1 MGERSGYDWITRVY
15 SIATE
20 LFYCSYYIRKLITT
34 KILLQVLTNLVSQAK
49 LLSVLNEDLMA
60 GIIGGVAQQA
70 VERID
75 GIRAQAGTVFSALI
89 HR

>member
-1 MGERSGYDWITRVY
+1 MESCTEIRVN
-15 SIATE
+15 SVFFQI
-20 LFYCSYYIRKLITT
+20 
-34 KILLQVLTNLVSQAK
+34 LTNLVSQAK
-49 LLSVLNEDLMA
+49 LLFMLNEDLMSRIIS
-60 GIIGGVAQQA
+60 GIAQQA

>member
-1 MGERSGYDWITRVY
+1 
-15 SIATE
+15 
-20 LFYCSYYIRKLITT
+20 
-34 KILLQVLTNLVSQAK
+34 VSQAK
-49 LLSVLNEDLMA
+49 LLSALNESLM
-60 GIIGGVAQQA
+60 GSIIGGVAQQA

>member
-1 MGERSGYDWITRVY
+1 M
-15 SIATE
+15 IAT
-20 LFYCSYYIRKLITT
+20 
-34 KILLQVLTNLVSQAK
+34 KISVLLQVLTNLVSQAK

-60 GIIGGVAQQA
+60 SIIGGIAQQA

-89 HR
+89 HRLVCLYYNFTLFLYSHKSKK